1 MNTQKIFLFI
11 AIFLTV
17 FLLWNKWELT
27 QTTDEYGN
35 TVTQTS
41 IVTSNSQ
48 DNSIDVPEATDI
60 PSAVVTKV
68 EDTTPL
74 MSESVTQ
81 GPLTTVTTDLLT
93 LQISHK
99 GGTIINAYLNKYPIE
114 LNSEEKFNY

>member
-41 IVTSNSQ
+41 IVTSDSQ

-74 MSESVTQ
+74 MNESVTQ
-81 GPLTTVTTDLLT
+81 GPLTTVTTD
-93 LQISHK
+93 
-99 GGTIINAYLNKYPIE
+99 Y
-114 LNSEEKFNY
+114 

>member
-68 EDTTPL
+68 EDKIGRA
-74 MSESVTQ
+74 SCRERV
-81 GPLTTVTTDLLT
+81 
-93 LQISHK
+93 
-99 GGTIINAYLNKYPIE
+99 
-114 LNSEEKFNY
+114 